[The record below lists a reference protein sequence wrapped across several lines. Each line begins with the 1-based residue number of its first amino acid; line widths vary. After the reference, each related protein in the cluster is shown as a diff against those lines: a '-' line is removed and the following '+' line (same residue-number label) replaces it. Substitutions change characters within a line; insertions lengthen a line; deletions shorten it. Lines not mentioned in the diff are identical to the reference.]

1 MAGRG
6 LDVASSAMPG
16 ELPRASLLVLIAAS
30 AALAGLSFLAGLL
43 WVLPHYGPGSRSV
56 SSTSMSASTGAPASV
71 SASAS
76 ASASAM
82 PTARPGRALP
92 PGSTVP
98 DARRVPGGRERP
110 VQEQVPT
117 F

>member
-6 LDVASSAMPG
+6 LDVASDGTTG
-16 ELPRASLLVLIAAS
+16 EFPVASLVVLMAAS

-43 WVLPHYGPGSRSV
+43 WALPHYGQGLRSV
-56 SSTSMSASTGAPASV
+56 PSTSMSASMGAPASASV

-76 ASASAM
+76 ASAV
-82 PTARPGRALP
+82 PTARPGRAPP
-92 PGSTVP
+92 PGPTVP
-98 DARRVPGGRERP
+98 DARRVPGGREPP
-110 VQEQVPT
+110 VQEPVPT

>member
-16 ELPRASLLVLIAAS
+16 ELPRASLLVLMAAS

-43 WVLPHYGPGSRSV
+43 WVLPHFGPGSRSV
-56 SSTSMSASTGAPASV
+56 SSTSMSASTGAP
-71 SASAS
+71 ASAS

-92 PGSTVP
+92 PGPTVP

>member
-43 WVLPHYGPGSRSV
+43 WVLPHFGPGSRSV
-56 SSTSMSASTGAPASV
+56 SSTSMSASTGAP
-71 SASAS
+71 ASAS

-92 PGSTVP
+92 PGPTVP

>member
-30 AALAGLSFLAGLL
+30 AALAGLCFLAGLL
-43 WVLPHYGPGSRSV
+43 WVLPHFGPGSRSV
-56 SSTSMSASTGAPASV
+56 SSTSMSASTGAP
-71 SASAS
+71 ASAS

-92 PGSTVP
+92 PGPTVP

>member
-43 WVLPHYGPGSRSV
+43 WVLPHFGPGSRSV
-56 SSTSMSASTGAPASV
+56 SSTSMSASTGAP
-71 SASAS
+71 ASAS

-92 PGSTVP
+92 PGPTVP
-98 DARRVPGGRERP
+98 DARRVPGGRDRP